1 LSAPAGW
8 TRRQTARLRAQQGP
22 ELMLDSLMKALR
34 AAVVV
39 VGHAFIAAVL
49 VGCASAVDHLI
60 LYLNDGHEMMVYNR
74 LPLSYLF
81 QTVDVALIGVF
92 GIFGVLEAIEIMRE

>member
-1 LSAPAGW
+1 MSFSRLDAAGNGAAP
-8 TRRQTARLRAQQGP
+8 RTARP
-22 ELMLDSLMKALR
+22 ELMLDSLLKALR

-60 LYLNDGHEMMVYNR
+60 LYLNDGHEMMVLQPVAAF
-74 LPLSYLF
+74 LPIS
-81 QTVDVALIGVF
+81 D
-92 GIFGVLEAIEIMRE
+92 R